1 MKRIYL
7 ASPYGF
13 SSQQRTTLLPV
24 FVEILSQMGA
34 EVDEPLAGN
43 QQVKFAAEKGWAYQI
58 SAKEISKAYGAVT
71 AFSRSSMALPL
82 TKASWSSWGRPLPS
96 AKRPSLFRDDFR
108 RSADCE
114 DYPLNLM
121 LFTGLPEE
129 GWRDY
134 VYASVEEIPS
144 PEKALV
150 RWLEGRLT

>member
-1 MKRIYL
+1 MKKICL

-24 FVEILSQMGA
+24 FVEMLSQIDA
-34 EVDEPLAGN
+34 EVDEPFAGN
-43 QQVKFAAEKGWAYQI
+43 QQVKFAAEKGWAYKIGQRDLQGI
-58 SAKEISKAYGAVT
+58 RECDAVFAIVNGAPPDEGVMVELG
-71 AFSRSSMALPL
+71 AAIALGKK
-82 TKASWSSWGRPLPS
+82 TF
-96 AKRPSLFRDDFR
+96 LFRDDFR

-129 GWRDY
+129 DWRDCFY
-134 VYASVEEIPS
+134 TSVEEIPS
-144 PEKALV
+144 PDKALV